1 MGLGRVLVVD
11 DEADLRKSARLI
23 LTKAGYEVVEA
34 VFKILRTFAG
44 EKQVSLRIEGLH
56 LLPPIM
62 ADEQR
67 LFNAFYNLVN
77 NAIPEVPEG
86 GSITVR
92 GEMKSAD
99 WVLLTVADTSRGMPP
114 EIRDSLLTARAISR
128 KPGGIGLGTKIVKD
142 AVDAHNGKIT
152 VESQEGVG
160 TTFSLTLPLDP
171 ARIPTP

>member
-99 WVLLTVADTSRGMPP
+99 WVLLTVADTGRGMPP

-142 AVDAHNGKIT
+142 VVQAHKGQIT
-152 VESQEGVG
+152 VESQKGVG
-160 TTFSLTLPLDP
+160 TNFHLRLTLDP
-171 ARIPTP
+171 TRG